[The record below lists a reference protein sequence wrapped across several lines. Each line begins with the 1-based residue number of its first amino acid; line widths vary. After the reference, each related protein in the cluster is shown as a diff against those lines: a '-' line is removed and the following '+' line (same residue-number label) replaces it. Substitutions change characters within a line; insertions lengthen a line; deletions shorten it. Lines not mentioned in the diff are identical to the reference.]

1 MKNLKDTEGIKEY
14 HAKFELIRA
23 RIQMSEE
30 YLLSAY
36 LAGLRLD
43 TQMHIRMLR
52 PQTTRQCLVL
62 GRLYEQAHPWKMVTS
77 GWSGAKNQGGNH
89 VTKGFASV
97 TKDGDNK
104 GVIKQK
110 ENNQPLRK
118 FLTSAEM
125 SDRRAKG
132 LCYYCDEKYT
142 PEHYL
147 KHKKTQ
153 LFLLEYDEMEDK
165 QMELIEELTDEVLDN
180 TAIAQISINAVA
192 GSTDYTTMRV
202 RGTHGKRSL
211 YILIDT
217 GSTHNF
223 MDQRIAKLL
232 GCRVQQSKRSKV
244 SVADGS
250 KIDIEGRIE
259 GFEWYFQQHAFQDDL
274 MVIPL
279 GGHDMVLGVQ
289 WLEKFGPITWDFQ
302 NLEMKFKWDNKN
314 ITLHGLKQGSV
325 REVKAKRLEN
335 MKDNDI
341 QLHMVFSYE
350 AEEFEEV
357 MLKAIEVQENEKSCD
372 VSVEKLLEEF
382 KEVFDEPTQLPPFR
396 VNHNHQI

>member
-1 MKNLKDTEGIKEY
+1 
-14 HAKFELIRA
+14 
-23 RIQMSEE
+23 
-30 YLLSAY
+30 
-36 LAGLRLD
+36 
-43 TQMHIRMLR
+43 
-52 PQTTRQCLVL
+52 
-62 GRLYEQAHPWKMVTS
+62 
-77 GWSGAKNQGGNH
+77 
-89 VTKGFASV
+89 
-97 TKDGDNK
+97 
-104 GVIKQK
+104 
-110 ENNQPLRK
+110 
-118 FLTSAEM
+118 
-125 SDRRAKG
+125 
-132 LCYYCDEKYT
+132 
-142 PEHYL
+142 
-147 KHKKTQ
+147 
-153 LFLLEYDEMEDK
+153 MEDE

-180 TAIAQISINAVA
+180 TAIAQISMNSVA

-202 RGTHGKRSL
+202 LGTHGKRSL

-279 GGHDMVLGVQ
+279 EGHDMVLGVQ

-302 NLEMKFKWDNKN
+302 KLEMKFKWDNKN

-341 QLHMVFSYE
+341 QLHMIFSYE
-350 AEEFEEV
+350 VEEFEEV

-372 VSVEKLLEEF
+372 VLVEKLLEEF
-382 KEVFDEPTQLPPFR
+382 KEVFDEPTQLPLFR
-396 VNHNHQI
+396 VNHNHQIQLVDGANPVNQKPYR